1 MLQFCIENIDSIIFY
16 KISKETMTVT
26 RRQLKERFE
35 TGKTVQGTWSCPHY
49 KPISENEI
57 TFKRTS
63 EHEFND
69 RFISVKGVAAS
80 NIIDMPNINDF
91 IVCRY
96 DNFGGLVWWTR

>member
-1 MLQFCIENIDSIIFY
+1 
-16 KISKETMTVT
+16 MTVT

-35 TGKTVQGTWSCPHY
+35 MGKTVPGTRSYHHY

-69 RFISVKGVAAS
+69 RFILVKGVSATD
-80 NIIDMPNINDF
+80 IIDMPNINDF
-91 IVCRY
+91 IACRY
-96 DNFGGLVWWTR
+96 DTFWWVGMVDQIDNNSNDIFYFT